1 MGVIPTV
8 LLLNRE
14 GFGST
19 HFNGI
24 YSMGGRG
31 GGLFETS
38 TQRQVAAQKKAPV
51 EVTGAKFRK
60 AGSDYV
66 VGVPNTSTSQ

>member
-31 GGLFETS
+31 GGLFEKTS
-38 TQRQVAAQKKAPV
+38 TQDRLPAKK
-51 EVTGAKFRK
+51 KRRSK
-60 AGSDYV
+60 
-66 VGVPNTSTSQ
+66 